1 MKEAINHTEKWNQL
15 FDDEFFVIIKEN
27 NQNEPQNSQFW
38 KWNQKFTKSKL
49 KSNIT
54 KTDISNK
61 HLKNSKE
68 EMKFIILKKKKKKKK
83 KNEEI
88 GDCGK
93 AIIFFFFFSPWRNQ
107 FL

>member
-15 FDDEFFVIIKEN
+15 LDDEFFVIIKEN
-27 NQNEPQNSQFW
+27 NQKEPQNSQFW

-68 EMKFIILKKKKKKKK
+68 EMKFNHEKKKK
-83 KNEEI
+83 KNDEMV
-88 GDCGK
+88 DCWK
-93 AIIFFFFFSPWRNQ
+93 ANNFFFFFL
-107 FL
+107 FFF